1 MGQEET
7 TQLDLF
13 SKDNSNQALKAS
25 SSGSL
30 FTTLWNYEKLIF
42 LIIGFIVTGVV
53 CYCLGVERGKNISR
67 LNIVTPAE
75 LTSPAGDQPE
85 IQQNQAPLT
94 VEGQADTSIAS
105 KKILPPAT
113 LEKTKYS
120 STPPKN
126 TGTKFT
132 VQIASY
138 KQKSSAQK
146 EAGQLKKKGLPTT
159 VIPLNGYSVICIG
172 SFSDKEKARSLLT
185 EMKKQ
190 YRDCFIRRL

>member
-7 TQLDLF
+7 TQLELF
-13 SKDNSNQALKAS
+13 SKDNSTQALKTS

-53 CYCLGVERGKNISR
+53 CYCLGVERGKNIAR

-75 LTSPAGDQPE
+75 LTSPAAVQPE
-85 IQQNQAPLT
+85 IQQNLAPLT
-94 VEGQADTSIAS
+94 VEGQADINIAS
-105 KKILPPAT
+105 KKLSPSAT
-113 LEKTKYS
+113 LEKPKYS
-120 STPPKN
+120 APPKN

-132 VQIASY
+132 IQIASY

-146 EAGQLKKKGLPTT
+146 EAAQLKKKGLPTT

-172 SFSDKEKARSLLT
+172 SFSDKEK
-185 EMKKQ
+185 Q
-190 YRDCFIRRL
+190 DHY